1 MHLCDTGETHVQDLP
16 QAMEVL
22 IVIALIDQGG
32 VGAVSSHQSNAV
44 NMCDSPA
51 LVSSNLCLN

>member
-1 MHLCDTGETHVQDLP
+1 MHWCDTGETHVQDLP

-32 VGAVSSHQSNAV
+32 VGAVSSHQLNAV
-44 NMCDSPA
+44 SMCDSPA
-51 LVSSNLCLN
+51 LVC